1 MGSPPCSPRAR
12 KNPVPVSRIE
22 RPYLSLYRRSY
33 PMSEYA
39 VSFQNQP
46 VDVSEEFS
54 KQESHLFLGSRVD
67 EFDQRSATGKIVW
80 KSMALKQRVS
90 YHQVTLP
97 LEDYRVWR
105 DVPPEEYQDDRD
117 LPFSISFITPR
128 TVRLRLA
135 ARPETTL
142 LRKVL
147 SHTVAFLLNHLLGNQ
162 PLQLS
167 KLLVR

>member
-1 MGSPPCSPRAR
+1 
-12 KNPVPVSRIE
+12 V
-22 RPYLSLYRRSY
+22 
-33 PMSEYA
+33 SEYS

-54 KQESHLFLGSRVD
+54 KQESHFFIGSNIK
-67 EFDQRSATGKIVW
+67 EFDQRSATGKIWW